1 MNFDPVGFLRI
12 VIRRAFF
19 GLVLLLPITALPW
32 TVNPLEVNKQVVFYV
47 FATVILLSWLGQS
60 LLSRSLEVAVG
71 KIWIPF
77 LVFLAFLAISTG
89 MSHEGYLSAF
99 GQANQEYTSAVTLV
113 LMVAVAFVASQMLD
127 AAAIRRM
134 GYSALVGSSVVGTLA
149 VLSYI
154 GPSIGPF
161 PANLIG
167 TPNALGVY
175 LLSMAVLGCG
185 MCILGAHTS
194 RNARVILWVLTTIT
208 TLTAAVTLLAI
219 DYRVLWALALVGSL
233 ALFGLSALHPAL
245 LTRPARFVL
254 PMVIFVCSLFFFVLP
269 TVVPNPY
276 QPEVSLNTSASWDI
290 ARQVFQNGGWAFGT
304 GPGTYSVDFAQY
316 HSADLNQTSFW
327 DTRFDRG
334 SSAFMTVLPTLGIF
348 AAISLIVGLVFAMF
362 LALQS
367 FRRAQ
372 HPDAMPWL
380 AVFMVMAIAW
390 FVYPQNL
397 VLTLFLWL
405 GIGMVVRQTIGSRAM
420 VLSFDRSP
428 RAGFGAA
435 FFFVLSAIFLL
446 TVAFATISRYRAEV
460 AFAQAVALDAQNGNM
475 DDIIASLDTAASANR
490 WSDVAYRNLASAL
503 VSKVSTVVQDKN
515 ADPEYVK
522 LLIGAAVNAGIRA
535 TDLGP
540 TNVSNWELRGDVYRE
555 VSPLIADASTF
566 SVASYQQ
573 AVNLSPTNP
582 RYLVG
587 LARGYLAV
595 VDVLVPIAKG
605 DDKDQASQAEAAQTT
620 ALQNASDALL
630 KAITL
635 KSDYAEARYYLA
647 SVQER
652 ENKLADAVASMEIV
666 RASAPNDVGVGLQLS
681 LLYLRQGKNDL
692 AKKELERII
701 ALAPNFA
708 NAHWYLASVFE
719 EERDIDGA
727 LIELETIMKLDPANE
742 TVQKK
747 IDALKAGQGP
757 AEVIPDPLP
766 TEGTTPLPN
775 TPVAP

>member
-1 MNFDPVGFLRI
+1 MNVEPVGFLRM

-32 TVNPLEVNKQVVFYV
+32 TVSPLEVNKQAVFYV
-47 FATVILLSWLGQS
+47 FATVILLAWLGQS
-60 LLSRSLEVAVG
+60 LLSRSLEVVVG
-71 KIWIPF
+71 KVWIP
-77 LVFLAFLAISTG
+77 FLAFLAFLVVSTG
-89 MSHEGYLSAF
+89 LSHEGYLSVF
-99 GQANQEYTSAVTLV
+99 GQANQEYTSAVTVV
-113 LMVAVAFVASQMLD
+113 LMAAVAFVAAQMLD

-134 GYSALVGSSVVGTLA
+134 GFFALVGSSIVGVIA
-149 VLSYI
+149 MVSYGSLTI
-154 GPSIGPF
+154 GPLPT
-161 PANLIG
+161 NLIG
-167 TPNALGVY
+167 TPNGLGVY
-175 LLSMAVLGCG
+175 LLVMAVLGCG
-185 MCILGAHTS
+185 MGILGTPDSKAH
-194 RNARVILWVLTTIT
+194 RLVLWSLITVT
-208 TLTAAVTLLAI
+208 TLTAVVTLLAI
-219 DYRVLWALALVGSL
+219 DYNVLWGLAFVGSV
-233 ALFGLSALHPAL
+233 ALFGLSAFHPAL
-245 LTRPARFVL
+245 LTRPVRFVL
-254 PMVIFVCSLFFFVLP
+254 PMVLFVCSLFFFVLP
-269 TVVPNPY
+269 TVVSNPY
-276 QPEVSLNTSASWDI
+276 PPEVALNTSASWDI
-290 ARQVFQNGGWAFGT
+290 AKQVFQHGGWVFGT
-304 GPGTYSVDFAQY
+304 GPGTYSVDFAEY
-316 HSADLNQTSFW
+316 HSADLNGTSFW

-334 SSAFMTVLPTLGIF
+334 SSALMTVLPTFGLF
-348 AAISLIVGLVFAMF
+348 ATLALIVGVALVLF
-362 LALQS
+362 LAIRS

-372 HPDAMPWL
+372 HPDAIPWL
-380 AVFMVMAIAW
+380 AMFLVIVAAW
-390 FVYPQNL
+390 FVYPQNF

-405 GIGMVVRQTIGSRAM
+405 GMAM
-420 VLSFDRSP
+420 VIRQMIGARMVTLSFDRSP

-446 TVAFATISRYRAEV
+446 TVAFATVSRYRAEV
-460 AFAQAVALDAQNGNM
+460 AFAQAVALDAQNGNI
-475 DDIIASLDTAASANR
+475 DDVIASLDTAASANR

-503 VSKVSTVVQDKN
+503 LAKVSSVVQDKN

-522 LLIGAAVNAGIRA
+522 SLIGAAVNAGIRA

-566 SVASYQQ
+566 SVAAYQQ
-573 AVNLSPTNP
+573 AVGLSPANP

-595 VDVLVPIAKG
+595 VDVLTPIVKG
-605 DDKDQASQAEAAQTT
+605 DDKDQATQAEAAQTT

-630 KAITL
+630 KAITF

-692 AKKELERII
+692 AKKELQRII

-708 NAHWYLASVFE
+708 NAHWYLASVLE
-719 EERDIDGA
+719 EEKDIDGA
-727 LIELETIMKLDPANE
+727 LIELETIMKLDPKND

-747 IDALKAGQGP
+747 IDALKAGQKP
-757 AEVIPDPLP
+757 VEVIPDPLP
-766 TEGTTPLPN
+766 TTTTPVLPDAPV
-775 TPVAP
+775 TP

>member
-1 MNFDPVGFLRI
+1 MKFDSVGFLRI

-19 GLVLLLPITALPW
+19 GLVLLLPLASLPW
-32 TVNPLEVNKQVVFYV
+32 TVSPLEVNKQAVFYGL
-47 FATVILLSWLGQS
+47 ATIILLAWLGQS
-60 LLSRSLEVAVG
+60 LLSRSLEIAMSKV
-71 KIWIPF
+71 WLP
-77 LVFLAFLAISTG
+77 FLAFLALITISTG
-89 MSHEGYLSAF
+89 LSHEGYLSVF

-113 LMVAVAFVASQMLD
+113 LMVGLAFVASQVLD
-127 AAAIRRM
+127 GVAIRRM
-134 GYSALVGSSVVGTLA
+134 GFFALAGSSVVGLLA
-149 VLSYI
+149 MVSYVSL
-154 GPSIGPF
+154 SIGPF
-161 PANLIG
+161 PTNLIG

-185 MCILGAHTS
+185 MSILGTHESKTYQS
-194 RNARVILWVLTTIT
+194 LLWVLTTIT
-208 TLTAAVTLLAI
+208 TITATITLLAI
-219 DYRVLWALALVGSL
+219 DYGVLWGLALVGSM

-245 LTRPARFVL
+245 LTRPVRFVL
-254 PMVIFVCSLFFFVLP
+254 PMVLFVCSLFFFVLP
-269 TVVPNPY
+269 TVVSNPY
-276 QPEVSLNTSASWDI
+276 PPEVALNTTASWDI
-290 ARQVFQNGGWAFGT
+290 ARQVFQHGGWIVGT

-316 HSADLNQTSFW
+316 HSVDLNATTFW
-327 DTRFDRG
+327 DTRFDRA
-334 SSAFMTVLPTLGIF
+334 SSAFMTVLPTLGVF
-348 AAISLIVGLVFAMF
+348 AAISFITGLALVLF
-362 LALQS
+362 LAIRS

-372 HPDAMPWL
+372 HPDALPWI
-380 AVFMVMAIAW
+380 AVCVVMVVGW
-390 FVYPQNL
+390 FVYPQNF
-397 VLTLFLWL
+397 VLTTFLWL
-405 GIGMVVRQTIGSRAM
+405 AVGVAIRFAVNSRMVV
-420 VLSFDRSP
+420 LPFDRSP

-435 FFFVLSAIFLL
+435 FFFVLSSIFLL
-446 TVAFATISRYRAEV
+446 TVGFATVARYRAEV
-460 AFAQAVALDAQNGNM
+460 AFAQAVALDSQNGNM
-475 DDIIASLDTAASANR
+475 DEVVASLDTAASANR

-503 VSKVSTVVQDKN
+503 LAKVSMVVQDRN

-522 LLIGAAVNAGIRA
+522 SLIGAAVNAGIRA

-540 TNVSNWELRGDVYRE
+540 TNVANWELRGDVYRE
-555 VSPLIADASTF
+555 VSSLIADASTF

-573 AVNLSPTNP
+573 AVTLSPANP

-595 VDVLVPIAKG
+595 VDVLAPIVKG
-605 DDKDQASQAEAAQTT
+605 DDKDQAAQAEAAQTT

-681 LLYLRQGKNDL
+681 LLYLRQGKNNL

-708 NAHWYLASVFE
+708 NAHWYLASVLE
-719 EERDIDGA
+719 EEKDIEGA
-727 LIELETIMKLDPANE
+727 LIELETIMKLDPKND

-747 IDALKAGQGP
+747 IDALKAGQKP
-757 AEVIPDPLP
+757 VETIPDPLP
-766 TEGTTPLPN
+766 TEGTSVLPTTPTVP
-775 TPVAP
+775 

>member
-1 MNFDPVGFLRI
+1 MT
-12 VIRRAFF
+12 IRRAFF

-32 TVNPLEVNKQVVFYV
+32 TVSPLEVNKQAVFYV
-47 FATVILLSWLGQS
+47 FATVILLAWLGQS
-60 LLSRSLEVAVG
+60 LLSRSLEVVVG
-71 KIWIPF
+71 RIWIPF
-77 LVFLAFLAISTG
+77 LALLIFLAISTG
-89 MSHEGYLSAF
+89 LSHEGYLSVF
-99 GQANQEYTSAVTLV
+99 GQANQEYTSAVTVV
-113 LMVAVAFVASQMLD
+113 LMVAVAFVAVQVLD
-127 AAAIRRM
+127 VAAVRRM
-134 GYSALVGSSVVGTLA
+134 GFFALAGSSAVGGLA
-149 VLSYI
+149 MVSYVSLSV
-154 GPSIGPF
+154 GPF
-161 PANLIG
+161 PTNLIG

-185 MCILGAHTS
+185 MCILGTHSS
-194 RNARVILWVLTTIT
+194 RNARLILWILTTIT
-208 TLTAAVTLLAI
+208 TLTTAVTLLAI
-219 DYRVLWALALVGSL
+219 DYSVLWGLALVGSV

-254 PMVIFVCSLFFFVLP
+254 PMILFVCSLFFFVLP
-269 TVVPNPY
+269 TVVSNPY
-276 QPEVSLNTSASWDI
+276 LPEVALNTSASWDI
-290 ARQVFQNGGWAFGT
+290 SRQVFQHGGWAFGT

-316 HSADLNQTSFW
+316 HSTDLNGTTFW

-334 SSAFMTVLPTLGIF
+334 SSALMTTLPTLGIF
-348 AAISLIVGLVFAMF
+348 AALALIVGLVLVMLSAIRS
-362 LALQS
+362 L
-367 FRRAQ
+367 RRSQ
-372 HPDAMPWL
+372 HPEALPWL
-380 AVFMVMAIAW
+380 AVFMVMGVAW
-390 FVYPQNL
+390 FVYPQNF
-397 VLTLFLWL
+397 VLTMFLWL
-405 GIGMVVRQTIGSRAM
+405 AIGMAIRQAVGSRAI
-420 VLSFDRSP
+420 VLAFDRSP
-428 RAGFGAA
+428 RAGFAAA

-446 TVAFATISRYRAEV
+446 TVAFATVSRYRAEI

-475 DDIIASLDTAASANR
+475 DDIIVSLDTAASANR

-503 VSKVSTVVQDKN
+503 LAKVSTVVQDKN

-522 LLIGAAVNAGIRA
+522 SLIGAAVNAGIRA

-555 VSPLIADASTF
+555 VSPLIADASSF
-566 SVASYQQ
+566 SVASYQE

-595 VDVLVPIAKG
+595 VDVLAPIVKG
-605 DDKDQASQAEAAQTT
+605 DDKDQAVQAGAAQAN
-620 ALQNASDALL
+620 ALQNANDALL

-692 AKKELERII
+692 AKRELERII

-708 NAHWYLASVFE
+708 NAHWYLASALE
-719 EERDIDGA
+719 EEKDIDGA
-727 LIELETIMKLDPANE
+727 LIELETIMKLDPKNE

-747 IDALKAGQGP
+747 IDALKAGQKP
-757 AEVIPDPLP
+757 VETIPDPLP
-766 TEGTTPLPN
+766 TAAIPVLPDA
-775 TPVAP
+775 PVAP

>member
-1 MNFDPVGFLRI
+1 MNFEPVSFLRTI
-12 VIRRAFF
+12 IRRAFF

-32 TVNPLEVNKQVVFYV
+32 TVSPLEVNKQAVFYV
-47 FATVILLSWLGQS
+47 FATIILLAWLGQS
-60 LLSRSLEVAVG
+60 LLSRSLEATVSKV
-71 KIWIPF
+71 WIP
-77 LVFLAFLAISTG
+77 FLAFLAFFAISTG
-89 MSHEGYLSAF
+89 LSHEGYLSAF

-113 LMVAVAFVASQMLD
+113 LMVAVAFVASQVLD
-127 AAAIRRM
+127 AAAVRRM
-134 GYSALVGSSVVGTLA
+134 GFFALIGSSVVGILA
-149 VLSYI
+149 MVSYVSLSV
-154 GPSIGPF
+154 GPLPT
-161 PANLIG
+161 NLIG

-175 LLSMAVLGCG
+175 LLIMAVLGCG
-185 MCILGAHTS
+185 MGILGVHDSKAH
-194 RNARVILWVLTTIT
+194 RLVLWSLITIT

-219 DYRVLWALALVGSL
+219 DYGVLWGLALAGSL
-233 ALFGLSALHPAL
+233 SLFGLSALHPAL

-254 PMVIFVCSLFFFVLP
+254 PMVLFVCSLFFLVLP
-269 TVVPNPY
+269 TVVSNPY
-276 QPEVSLNTSASWDI
+276 PPEVALSTSASWDVV
-290 ARQVFQNGGWAFGT
+290 RQVFQHGGWAFGT
-304 GPGTYSVDFAQY
+304 GPGTYSMDFAAY
-316 HSADLNQTSFW
+316 HSADLNGTSFW
-327 DTRFDRG
+327 DTRFDRS
-334 SSAFMTVLPTLGIF
+334 SSALMTVLPTLGVLVVIW
-348 AAISLIVGLVFAMF
+348 LVVGLMTVMF
-362 LALQS
+362 LGLRS

-380 AVFMVMAIAW
+380 AVFVVIGLAW
-390 FVYPQNL
+390 FVYPQNF
-397 VLTLFLWL
+397 VLTLFFWL
-405 GIGMVVRQTIGSRAM
+405 GIGMVVRQAMASRTV

-446 TVAFATISRYRAEV
+446 TVAFATVARYRSEI
-460 AFAQAVALDAQNGNM
+460 AFAQAVALDTQNGNM
-475 DDIIASLDTAASANR
+475 DDIIASLDTSASANR

-503 VSKVSTVVQDKN
+503 LAKVSTVVQDKN
-515 ADPEYVK
+515 ADPQYVK
-522 LLIGAAVNAGIRA
+522 SLIGAAVNAGIRA

-566 SVASYQQ
+566 SVAAYEQTVS
-573 AVNLSPTNP
+573 LSPTNP

-595 VDVLVPIAKG
+595 VDVLAPIVKG
-605 DDKDQASQAEAAQTT
+605 DDKDQATQAEAAQTT

-708 NAHWYLASVFE
+708 NAHWYLASVLE
-719 EERDIDGA
+719 EEKDIDGA
-727 LIELETIMKLDPANE
+727 LIELETIMKLDPKNE

-747 IDALKAGQGP
+747 IDALKEGQKP
-757 AEVIPDPLP
+757 VEVIPDPLP
-766 TEGTTPLPN
+766 TEGTSVLPATPI
-775 TPVAP
+775 AP

>member
-1 MNFDPVGFLRI
+1 M

-32 TVNPLEVNKQVVFYV
+32 TVSPLEVNKQAVFYV
-47 FATVILLSWLGQS
+47 FATLILLAWLGQS
-60 LLSRSLEVAVG
+60 LISRSLEITVG
-71 KIWIPF
+71 KVWIPF
-77 LVFLAFLAISTG
+77 FVFLAFLAVSTG
-89 MSHEGYLSAF
+89 LSHEGYLSVF
-99 GQANQEYTSAVTLV
+99 GQANQEYTSAVTVV
-113 LMVAVAFVASQMLD
+113 LMAAVAFVAAQVFD
-127 AAAIRRM
+127 AVMVRRL
-134 GYSALVGSSVVGTLA
+134 GFFALAGSSVVGILA
-149 VLSYI
+149 MVSYV
-154 GPSIGPF
+154 GLSIGPF
-161 PANLIG
+161 PTNLIG

-175 LLSMAVLGCG
+175 LLSMSVLGCG
-185 MCILGAHTS
+185 MGILGVHTS
-194 RNARVILWVLTTIT
+194 RNARLILWGLTAVT

-219 DYRVLWALALVGSL
+219 DYAVLWGLAVVGSL

-254 PMVIFVCSLFFFVLP
+254 PMVLFVCSLFFSVLP
-269 TVVPNPY
+269 TVVANPY
-276 QPEVSLNTSASWDI
+276 PPEVALNTSASWDI
-290 ARQVFQNGGWAFGT
+290 ARQVFQHGGWAFGT
-304 GPGTYSVDFAQY
+304 GPGTYSADFAQY
-316 HSADLNQTSFW
+316 HGADLNQTTFW

-334 SSAFMTVLPTLGIF
+334 ASALMTVLPTLGFFAALALITGLILVMF
-348 AAISLIVGLVFAMF
+348 AAIR
-362 LALQS
+362 S

-372 HPDAMPWL
+372 HPEAMPWL
-380 AVFMVMAIAW
+380 AVFLVMGLAW
-390 FVYPQNL
+390 FVYPQNF

-405 GIGMVVRQTIGSRAM
+405 AIGMVIRQSVGSRLL
-420 VLSFDRSP
+420 VLAFDRSP

-446 TVAFATISRYRAEV
+446 TVAFATVSRYRAEV
-460 AFAQAVALDAQNGNM
+460 AFAQAVALDAQNGNT
-475 DDIIASLDTAASANR
+475 DDVIAALDAAASANR

-503 VSKVSTVVQDKN
+503 LAKVSEVAQDKN
-515 ADPEYVK
+515 ADPQYVK
-522 LLIGAAVNAGIRA
+522 SLIGAAVNAGIRA

-573 AVNLSPTNP
+573 AVSLAPTNP

-587 LARGYLAV
+587 LARGYLAM
-595 VDVLVPIAKG
+595 VDVLAPIVKG
-605 DDKDQASQAEAAQTT
+605 DDEDQAKLAEAAQTT
-620 ALQNASDALL
+620 ALQNAGDALL

-692 AKKELERII
+692 AKRELERII
-701 ALAPNFA
+701 AIAPNFA
-708 NAHWYLASVFE
+708 NAHWYLASVLE
-719 EERDIDGA
+719 EEKDIDGA
-727 LIELETIMKLDPANE
+727 LIELETIMQLDPKNE

-747 IDALKAGQGP
+747 IDALRAGQRP
-757 AEVIPDPLP
+757 VEVIPDPLP
-766 TEGTTPLPN
+766 TEGTSALPN
-775 TPVAP
+775 TPIAP

>member
-1 MNFDPVGFLRI
+1 MNFEPVSFLRTI
-12 VIRRAFF
+12 IRRAFF

-32 TVNPLEVNKQVVFYV
+32 TVSPLEVNKQAVFYV
-47 FATVILLSWLGQS
+47 FATVILLAWLGQS
-60 LLSRSLEVAVG
+60 LLSRLLEVTMNKV
-71 KIWIPF
+71 WIP
-77 LVFLAFLAISTG
+77 FLAFLALLAISTG
-89 MSHEGYLSAF
+89 LSQEGYLSAF

-113 LMVAVAFVASQMLD
+113 LMVAVAFVASQVLD
-127 AAAIRRM
+127 AAAVRRM
-134 GYSALVGSSVVGTLA
+134 GFFALIGSSVVGLLA
-149 VLSYI
+149 MVSYVSL
-154 GPSIGPF
+154 SIGPF
-161 PANLIG
+161 PTNLIG

-175 LLSMAVLGCG
+175 LLCMAVLGCG
-185 MCILGAHTS
+185 IGILGVHES
-194 RNARVILWVLTTIT
+194 RMHRLALWSFITIT
-208 TLTAAVTLLAI
+208 TLTATVTLLAI
-219 DYRVLWALALVGSL
+219 DYGVLWGLALVGSL
-233 ALFGLSALHPAL
+233 ALFGFSAFHPAL
-245 LTRPARFVL
+245 LTRPVRFVL
-254 PMVIFVCSLFFFVLP
+254 PMVMFVCSLFFLVLP
-269 TVVPNPY
+269 TVVSNPY
-276 QPEVSLNTSASWDI
+276 LPEVALNTSASWDI
-290 ARQVFQNGGWAFGT
+290 ARQVFQHGGWAFGT

-316 HSADLNQTSFW
+316 HSTDLNQTSFW

-348 AAISLIVGLVFAMF
+348 VALSLIAGLGFVMF
-362 LALQS
+362 LALRS

-380 AVFMVMAIAW
+380 AVFVVMALAW
-390 FVYPQNL
+390 FVYPQNF
-397 VLTLFLWL
+397 VLTMLLWL
-405 GIGMVVRQTIGSRAM
+405 AIGLVVRQTVGSRTV
-420 VLSFDRSP
+420 VLAFDRSP

-446 TVAFATISRYRAEV
+446 TVAFATVSRYRAEI

-490 WSDVAYRNLASAL
+490 WSDVAYRNLARAL
-503 VSKVSTVVQDKN
+503 LAKVSTVVQDKN
-515 ADPEYVK
+515 ADPQYVK
-522 LLIGAAVNAGIRA
+522 SLIGAAVNAGIRA

-573 AVNLSPTNP
+573 AVSLSPTNP

-595 VDVLVPIAKG
+595 VDVLAPIVKG
-605 DDKDQASQAEAAQTT
+605 DDKDQSAQAEAAQTM

-708 NAHWYLASVFE
+708 NAHWYLASVLE

-727 LIELETIMKLDPANE
+727 LIELEIIMKLDPKNE

-747 IDALKAGQGP
+747 IDALKAGQKP
-757 AEVIPDPLP
+757 VETIPDPLP
-766 TEGTTPLPN
+766 TEGTSIIPT
-775 TPVAP
+775 TPVTP

>member
-1 MNFDPVGFLRI
+1 M

-32 TVNPLEVNKQVVFYV
+32 TVSPLEVNKQAVFYL
-47 FATVILLSWLGQS
+47 FATVILLAWLGQS
-60 LLSRSLEVAVG
+60 LFSRSLEVVVG
-71 KIWIPF
+71 KVWLPF
-77 LVFLAFLAISTG
+77 LVFLAFLAVSTG
-89 MSHEGYLSAF
+89 LSHEGYLSAF

-113 LMVAVAFVASQMLD
+113 LMAAVAFVAAQVLD
-127 AAAIRRM
+127 ATAVRCM
-134 GYSALVGSSVVGTLA
+134 GFFALAGSSVVGVLA
-149 VLSYI
+149 MASYVSPTI
-154 GPSIGPF
+154 GPI

-175 LLSMAVLGCG
+175 LLSMSVLGCG
-185 MCILGAHTS
+185 MGILGAHTS
-194 RNARVILWVLTTIT
+194 KNARVLLWGLTIVT
-208 TLTAAVTLLAI
+208 TLAAAVTLLAI
-219 DYRVLWALALVGSL
+219 DYGVLWGLTLVGSI

-245 LTRPARFVL
+245 LTRPVRFVL
-254 PMVIFVCSLFFFVLP
+254 PMVLFVCSLFFFVLP
-269 TVVPNPY
+269 TVVANPY
-276 QPEVSLNTSASWDI
+276 PPEVALSTSASWDI
-290 ARQVFQNGGWAFGT
+290 ARQVLQHGGWAFGT

-316 HSADLNQTSFW
+316 HGVDLNGTTFW
-327 DTRFDRG
+327 DTRFDRA
-334 SSAFMTVLPTLGIF
+334 SSAFMTTLPTLGVF
-348 AAISLIVGLVFAMF
+348 AALALIAGLVFVLF
-362 LALQS
+362 LAIRS

-372 HPDAMPWL
+372 HPEAMPWL
-380 AVFMVMAIAW
+380 AVFLVLSLAW
-390 FVYPQNL
+390 FVYPQNF
-397 VLTLFLWL
+397 VLLMFLWL
-405 GIGMVVRQTIGSRAM
+405 AIGVAIRQAVGSRA
-420 VLSFDRSP
+420 VALAFDRSP
-428 RAGFGAA
+428 RAGFAAA

-446 TVAFATISRYRAEV
+446 TVAFATVSRYRAEI
-460 AFAQAVALDAQNGNM
+460 AFARAVALDAQNGNI
-475 DDIIASLDTAASANR
+475 DDVIVSLDTAASANR

-503 VSKVSTVVQDKN
+503 IAKVSAVVQDKN

-522 LLIGAAVNAGIRA
+522 SLIGAAVNAGIRA

-555 VSPLIADASTF
+555 ISPLIADASTF

-595 VDVLVPIAKG
+595 VDVLAPIAKG
-605 DDKDQASQAEAAQTT
+605 DDKDRAAQAEASQTT
-620 ALQNASDALL
+620 ALQSANEALI

-708 NAHWYLASVFE
+708 NAHWYLASVLE
-719 EERDIDGA
+719 EEGDIDGA
-727 LIELETIMKLDPANE
+727 LIELETIMTLDPKND

-747 IDALKAGQGP
+747 IDALKAGQKP
-757 AEVIPDPLP
+757 VETIPDPLP
-766 TEGTTPLPN
+766 TEGTSALPN
-775 TPVAP
+775 APVAP